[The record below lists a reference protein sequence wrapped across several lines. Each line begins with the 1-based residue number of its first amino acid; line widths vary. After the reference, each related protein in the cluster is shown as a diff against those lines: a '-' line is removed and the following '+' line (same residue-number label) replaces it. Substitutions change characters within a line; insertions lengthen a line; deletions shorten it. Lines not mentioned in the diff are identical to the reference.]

1 MGKRGRAY
9 ACNERGYI
17 NGSACVTGL
26 LENYC
31 RSPLNTV
38 VWNEVFSFFL
48 VSEVFCCACCSGM
61 GDVYRIFWRKE
72 TCQSPDSFSPRHA
85 ERCPISRDRKIAR
98 GPFPGFDPRLTFYVL
113 FPQSYR
119 ASLTREVNC
128 AHTKKNGK
136 YSFCPAMVTHLCESW
151 RGINMMS
158 KYILSFSL
166 SGSCPSFP
174 GISRSSCCI
183 ICLFSSSVNQ

>member
-38 VWNEVFSFFL
+38 VWNEVFSFFDERGFL
-48 VSEVFCCACCSGM
+48 VLVVVGWVMYIGYSDGKRPVNPLT
-61 GDVYRIFWRKE
+61 V
-72 TCQSPDSFSPRHA
+72 FSPRQA
-85 ERCPISRDRKIAR
+85 ERCPISRDRKIAH

-166 SGSCPSFP
+166 SGSCPSYP

-183 ICLFSSSVNQ
+183 ICLFSSSINQ